1 MTRLA
6 VVAATGTNRIVVVI
20 SDTMGMKGGKK
31 GGQTWKGRG
40 WQKGK
45 AKPEARVAQPPS
57 EWQWTQGA
65 EETAVVSTGPRRMI
79 GRNVFV
85 KGLLR
90 PYADDNLGFLYVD
103 DPDSFFEKA
112 NLRAYLTVENSE
124 LDRRPAF
131 GWSMLCGSIRSLSQ
145 AVDANEHLSS
155 SLGELKTL
163 LSQDKRLMKSLSK
176 CSWENAKKSK
186 KDLKQHA
193 NLVLDFLKKNAKQL
207 HSILPQV
214 MKQSAMLYGGAGQML
229 DGVVHAGALGRWQS
243 LVPTWPEGAKA
254 LRKWK
259 KEKPSAGST
268 ASFLQAAYLARGQ
281 VEANWTQAQTW
292 RGDDSSSA
300 EKTESNEENPW
311 GRYGRDDI
319 DSTASS
325 SMEMPKSESH
335 KSKKAAKEKSTQ
347 DSSSTENKKSK
358 KKSKKRTPKDK
369 KHRKAMSSPDA
380 ASKSRKHKKP
390 TEVNSSD
397 EDRNL
402 KKHRKPADADSEKKE
417 DQKSNLEAFPEN
429 AEDGNMESGTK

>member
-20 SDTMGMKGGKK
+20 SDTMGTKGGKK

-65 EETAVVSTGPRRMI
+65 EETAVASSGPRRMI
-79 GRNVFV
+79 GRNVFA

-103 DPDSFFEKA
+103 DLDSFFEKG
-112 NLRAYLTVENSE
+112 NLRAYLTGENSE

-145 AVDANEHLSS
+145 AVDASEQLSS
-155 SLGELKTL
+155 SLRELKTM
-163 LSQDKRLMKSLSK
+163 LSKEKKLMESLSK

-186 KDLKQHA
+186 KDLKRHA

-229 DGVVHAGALGRWQS
+229 GSFGALQ
-243 LVPTWPEGAKA
+243 
-254 LRKWK
+254 RKTRK
-259 KEKPSAGST
+259 
-268 ASFLQAAYLARGQ
+268 LAR
-281 VEANWTQAQTW
+281 
-292 RGDDSSSA
+292 
-300 EKTESNEENPW
+300 
-311 GRYGRDDI
+311 
-319 DSTASS
+319 
-325 SMEMPKSESH
+325 
-335 KSKKAAKEKSTQ
+335 
-347 DSSSTENKKSK
+347 STE
-358 KKSKKRTPKDK
+358 
-369 KHRKAMSSPDA
+369 RKTLRGFLCFVSLRP
-380 ASKSRKHKKP
+380 
-390 TEVNSSD
+390 N
-397 EDRNL
+397 
-402 KKHRKPADADSEKKE
+402 
-417 DQKSNLEAFPEN
+417 
-429 AEDGNMESGTK
+429 

>member
-1 MTRLA
+1 
-6 VVAATGTNRIVVVI
+6 
-20 SDTMGMKGGKK
+20 MGMKGGKK
-31 GGQTWKGRG
+31 GGQSWKGRG

-45 AKPEARVAQPPS
+45 AKAEGPVAQPPS

-65 EETAVVSTGPRRMI
+65 EEAAVASSGPRRMI
-79 GRNVFV
+79 GRNVFA

-103 DPDSFFEKA
+103 DLDSFFEKGS
-112 NLRAYLTVENSE
+112 LRAYLTVENSE

-131 GWSMLCGSIRSLSQ
+131 GWSMLCGSIRSLSE
-145 AVDANEHLSS
+145 AVDASEQLSS
-155 SLGELKTL
+155 NLGELKTL
-163 LSQDKRLMKSLSK
+163 LSQEKRLMESLSK

-186 KDLKQHA
+186 KDLKRHA

-281 VEANWTQAQTW
+281 VEANWAQAQTW

-300 EKTESNEENPW
+300 ENTESNEENPW
-311 GRYGRDDI
+311 GRYGRDNA
-319 DSTASS
+319 DSIASS
-325 SMEMPKSESH
+325 STEMPKSKSH
-335 KSKKAAKEKSTQ
+335 KSKKAAKKKSKE
-347 DSSSTENKKSK
+347 DSSSTEKEKSK
-358 KKSKKRTPKDK
+358 KKSKGIPKDK
-369 KHRKAMSSPDA
+369 KHKKATSSSDA
-380 ASKSRKHKKP
+380 ASKSKKHKKP
-390 TEVNSSD
+390 TEVSSSD
-397 EDRNL
+397 EARNL
-402 KKHRKPADADSEKKE
+402 KKHRKPADADNEKKQ
-417 DQKSNLEAFPEN
+417 DRKSNVETVPEN
-429 AEDGNMESGTK
+429 ANDANMESETK

>member
-1 MTRLA
+1 
-6 VVAATGTNRIVVVI
+6 
-20 SDTMGMKGGKK
+20 MGMKGGKK
-31 GGQTWKGRG
+31 GGQSRKGRG

-65 EETAVVSTGPRRMI
+65 EETTAVSAGPRRMI
-79 GRNVFV
+79 GRNVFA

-103 DPDSFFEKA
+103 DLDTFFEKG

-145 AVDANEHLSS
+145 AVDASEQLSS
-155 SLGELKTL
+155 NLEELKAV
-163 LSQDKRLMKSLSK
+163 LSKDKKLMESLSK

-207 HSILPQV
+207 HSILPLV

-259 KEKPSAGST
+259 KEKPTAGNT

-281 VEANWTQAQTW
+281 VEANWAQAQTW

-300 EKTESNEENPW
+300 ENTESNEENPW
-311 GRYGRDDI
+311 GRYGRDNA
-319 DSTASS
+319 DSMASS
-325 SMEMPKSESH
+325 STEMPKSKSH
-335 KSKKAAKEKSTQ
+335 KSKKAAKKKSKE
-347 DSSSTENKKSK
+347 DSSSTEKEKSK
-358 KKSKKRTPKDK
+358 KKSKGIPKDK
-369 KHRKAMSSPDA
+369 KHKKATSSSDA
-380 ASKSRKHKKP
+380 VSKSKKHKKSA
-390 TEVNSSD
+390 EVSSSD
-397 EDRNL
+397 EDRNQ
-402 KKHRKPADADSEKKE
+402 KKHRKPADADSRQKE
-417 DQKSNLEAFPEN
+417 DRKSNVETVPEN
-429 AEDGNMESGTK
+429 AENANTELETK